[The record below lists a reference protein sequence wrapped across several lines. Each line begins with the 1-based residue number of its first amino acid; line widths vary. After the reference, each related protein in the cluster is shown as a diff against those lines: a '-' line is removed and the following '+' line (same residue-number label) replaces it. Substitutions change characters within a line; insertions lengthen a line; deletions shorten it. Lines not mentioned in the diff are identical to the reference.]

1 MKCFHGLKLIIKRQ
15 RWRVGRSVSVSF
27 TQRALVNIQ
36 ITGSTDIARRAG
48 TEVISTDGVGVTVGA
63 LLTRVA
69 DAGVVQLAQ
78 KTWCTTEKAD
88 FTILN

>member
-1 MKCFHGLKLIIKRQ
+1 MCPQSEADHHNMTERQ
-15 RWRVGRSVSVSF
+15 RVGRSGGVSF

-36 ITGSTDIARRAG
+36 ITGSTHVARRAG

-78 KTWCTTEKAD
+78 QTWCTTEER
-88 FTILN
+88 